1 MVLSIKE
8 FDEQNSQSA
17 VSDFI
22 ADLENK
28 IDQKMMKYAKADGK
42 TRAKIERQNR
52 HIANAYSIDD
62 DKKSYVVVLT
72 EGTCGKQ
79 KPNSPACLCETVPNE
94 IGKKMMKFTEDQQN
108 FIRET
113 IEQDYKEQG
122 WQTWG
127 ITRSLKAN
135 QIDEYYT
142 YILTICCDKLATTFD
157 LKIE

>member
-52 HIANAYSIDD
+52 HIANAYSNDD

-72 EGTCGKQ
+72 
-79 KPNSPACLCETVPNE
+79 
-94 IGKKMMKFTEDQQN
+94 
-108 FIRET
+108 
-113 IEQDYKEQG
+113 
-122 WQTWG
+122 
-127 ITRSLKAN
+127 
-135 QIDEYYT
+135 
-142 YILTICCDKLATTFD
+142 
-157 LKIE
+157 

>member
-28 IDQKMMKYAKADGK
+28 IDQKIMKYAKADGK

-108 FIRET
+108 FIRKT
-113 IEQDYKEQG
+113 IEQDYKKQG

-127 ITRSLKAN
+127 ITRSLRAN

-157 LKIE
+157 LEIK